1 MPPTSRGQTVWCFAA
16 QPLFDGRLFRMRI
29 SANQIEIELED
40 SGEPHLPAVLLIM
53 GMGMQLISWPPGM
66 LRALRQ
72 AGFRVIRFDNRDA
85 GLSSHF
91 DHAGVPNLLWQGFKT
106 HFGLPSQPAYGVQ
119 DMARDALAV
128 MDALHLPRA
137 HVVGIS
143 MGGMIAQRLAL
154 LAPHRV
160 ASLCSIMSSSG
171 APDLPLPDA
180 KVLQLLLGKPPRPG
194 LAAAIDHTVAF
205 LLSVSSPSFPPDVG
219 LLKTLV
225 TVSLERSYRPDG
237 IARQMHA
244 VMTDTERAS
253 LLRHITAPTLVIHG
267 KADPLVPYAC
277 GEDTARRI
285 PRARLVGVEGMGHD
299 LPPPV
304 VQSITD
310 ALIPFLHEHP

>member
-1 MPPTSRGQTVWCFAA
+1 
-16 QPLFDGRLFRMRI
+16 
-29 SANQIEIELED
+29 
-40 SGEPHLPAVLLIM
+40 
-53 GMGMQLISWPPGM
+53 
-66 LRALRQ
+66 
-72 AGFRVIRFDNRDA
+72 
-85 GLSSHF
+85 
-91 DHAGVPNLLWQGFKT
+91 
-106 HFGLPSQPAYGVQ
+106 
-119 DMARDALAV
+119 
-128 MDALHLPRA
+128 
-137 HVVGIS
+137 

-154 LAPHRV
+154 HAPHRV
-160 ASLCSIMSSSG
+160 SSLCSIMSSSG

-194 LAAAIDHTVAF
+194 LPAAIDHMVAF
-205 LLSVSSPSFPPDVG
+205 LQSVSSPGFPPDVG

-267 KADPLVPYAC
+267 KADPLLPYAC

-285 PRARLVGVEGMGHD
+285 PRARLMGVEGMGHD